1 VSKRDD
7 LSGFIDFGVRIQGE
21 LIFQNTFRI
30 DGNFHGTIRS
40 DDLLI
45 IGDRAH
51 VDAEIDVGALS
62 VSGVVK
68 GKIIARERL
77 EVQKGGRVLADVS
90 TPALF
95 IEEGGVLQGS
105 CAIERSSSLSQP
117 TEWKVEKETR

>member
-1 VSKRDD
+1 VSKRED
-7 LSGFIDFGVRIQGE
+7 LSGFIDHGVRIQGE

-45 IGDRAH
+45 IGDQAQ
-51 VDAEIDVGALS
+51 VDAQIEVGCIS
-62 VSGVVK
+62 ISGVVK
-68 GKIIARERL
+68 GKIFARERL
-77 EVQKGGRVLADVS
+77 EVQKGGKVFADVA

-105 CAIERSSSLSQP
+105 CAVERSQISQP
-117 TEWKVEKETR
+117 TEWKTEKETR

>member
-1 VSKRDD
+1 MSKRDD

-30 DGNFHGTIRS
+30 DGKFHGSIRS

-45 IGDRAH
+45 IGDRAQ
-51 VDAEIDVGALS
+51 VDAEIDVGAIS
-62 VSGVVK
+62 VSGLVK

-77 EVQKGGRVLADVS
+77 EVQRGGRVLADVS
-90 TPALF
+90 TPSLF

-105 CAIERSSSLSQP
+105 CAIERSANLHQP